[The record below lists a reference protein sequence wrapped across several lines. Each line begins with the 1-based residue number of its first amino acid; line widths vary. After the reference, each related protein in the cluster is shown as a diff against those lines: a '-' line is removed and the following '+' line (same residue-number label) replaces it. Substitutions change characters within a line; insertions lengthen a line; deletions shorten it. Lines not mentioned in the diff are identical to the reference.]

1 MHVCDS
7 EESELRADMTIE
19 VEERVEMQDSV
30 DNVGY
35 VLPCSQ
41 EEERSSACSS
51 HSDSSSGLEEVRSN
65 ECRTPQKT
73 AGFSN
78 SLANSAKTRA
88 FSPQFNTKLYFGQ
101 SNFMDSEFSEGQ

>member
-1 MHVCDS
+1 MHICDS
-7 EESELRADMTIE
+7 EESEFRVDMRIE
-19 VEERVEMQDSV
+19 EEEKVELHDSV

-41 EEERSSACSS
+41 DEEKSSACSDQ
-51 HSDSSSGLEEVRSN
+51 SDSSSGLEEVRSN

-88 FSPQFNTKLYFGQ
+88 FSPQFNAKLYFGQ
-101 SNFMDSEFSEGQ
+101 SSYMGSEFSEGQ